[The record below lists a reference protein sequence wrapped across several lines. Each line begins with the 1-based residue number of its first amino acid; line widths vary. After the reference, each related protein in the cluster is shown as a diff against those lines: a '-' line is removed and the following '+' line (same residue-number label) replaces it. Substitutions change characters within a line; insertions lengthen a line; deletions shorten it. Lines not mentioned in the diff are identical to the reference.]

1 MRARG
6 RVLLQA
12 LLAGAMS
19 LAVTAAGRVPQPAY
33 EVDKSTTCVAPP
45 AEMRRTHMDLLKHRR
60 DQTVHAGVRGG
71 KTSLETCIDCHAG
84 KAGGAVT
91 GRPDAFCEACHAYA
105 GVRLDCF
112 ECHQS
117 KRGAATVVSGA
128 QGPSR

>member
-1 MRARG
+1 MKLGRATRFTL
-6 RVLLQA
+6 VA
-12 LLAGAMS
+12 MLAGVVSLVAM
-19 LAVTAAGRVPQPAY
+19 AAGRVPQPAL
-33 EVDKSTTCVAPP
+33 EVDKTTTCVAPP

-60 DQTVHAGVRGG
+60 DRTVHAGVRGG
-71 KTSLETCIDCHAG
+71 KTSLETCIDCHAA
-84 KAGGAVT
+84 KTGAVT

-117 KRGAATVVSGA
+117 QRGAKLSGA

>member
-1 MRARG
+1 MRRAWRI
-6 RVLLQA
+6 VLPG
-12 LLAGAMS
+12 LLAGAVS
-19 LAVTAAGRVPQPAY
+19 LAASAGGRVPQPAY

-45 AEMRRTHMDLLKHRR
+45 AEMRRTHMELLKHRR

-84 KAGGAVT
+84 RTGGAVT

-112 ECHQS
+112 ECHQPQRDAGI
-117 KRGAATVVSGA
+117 KVSGA
-128 QGPSR
+128 EDPAR